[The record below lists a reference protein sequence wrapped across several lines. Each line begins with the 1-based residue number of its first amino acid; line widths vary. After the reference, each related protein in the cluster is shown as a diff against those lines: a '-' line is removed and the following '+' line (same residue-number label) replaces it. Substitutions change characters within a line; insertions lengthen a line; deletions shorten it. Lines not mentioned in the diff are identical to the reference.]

1 MARLTLQD
9 KVHLVNTYD
18 ACQSISETAVQCR
31 VCRATARRCINRWRN
46 EQSLENKPGTGRKA
60 ILSEAAALHA
70 SNLLD
75 EGQQGGAQQ
84 VAKQLLAEGLVPR
97 LVHKSTV
104 IRAARK
110 AAESEGCK
118 MVVSKPRPPKE
129 LTKDTKKKR
138 LQFAKENSKT
148 SWGHVLFTDRKKFYF
163 RYPGSSVQPCRWQKV
178 GPNRPK
184 NMGPTS
190 QTSPSASM
198 CMVESPRMVL
208 LPCIKLLAAARAS
221 PPLRI
226 RRVSQP
232 GTYVQHSTIVC

>member
-9 KVHLVNTYD
+9 KVHLVNTYN
-18 ACQSISETAVQCR
+18 ACQSISETAVQCG
-31 VCRATARRCINRWRN
+31 VCRATARRCINRWQN
-46 EQSLENKPGTGRKA
+46 EQSLENKPGTGRKT

-70 SNLLD
+70 SKLLD

-118 MVVSKPRPPKE
+118 MVVSKRRPPKE

-190 QTSPSASM
+190 QTSPNASM
-198 CMVESPRMVL
+198 CMVESPSMVL